1 MADTNDMSFL
11 GDVEPLLPDG
21 WDGESDIFAD
31 AEEVNEPIEGA
42 DEYRTD
48 NEMEDLLKEDE
59 PAEDKATEET
69 SEVPTTDEEPEPKP
83 EPPAP
88 SGRKLKLKVNHQER
102 EVDLNSMSDDELVA
116 LMQKGY
122 AFDEVKDRERRE
134 TYDRVL
140 AEEKDLGM
148 SDRIARMAAA
158 AAAGK
163 DFSQAD
169 ESEES
174 EDSASSNPEPGT
186 QQSGRDINDELRQLR
201 IVRPSLKSIPDEV
214 ARMVAAGVNVTQAY
228 LAWEAENNRKA
239 ADKLKKEN
247 EVLKQNAASAAR
259 APVTG
264 VTGGGATTGKPVSKF
279 DEQFMKGFDEGNAW

>member
-102 EVDLNSMSDDELVA
+102 EVDLNSMSDDELVT

-169 ESEES
+169 EEPEA
-174 EDSASSNPEPGT
+174 SASSNPESGSKQT
-186 QQSGRDINDELRQLR
+186 GRDINDELRQLR

>member
-169 ESEES
+169 EEPEA
-174 EDSASSNPEPGT
+174 SASSNPEPGT
-186 QQSGRDINDELRQLR
+186 QQTGRDINDELRQLR

>member
-169 ESEES
+169 ESAES
-174 EDSASSNPEPGT
+174 EDSASSNPESGSKQT
-186 QQSGRDINDELRQLR
+186 GRDINDELRQLR
-201 IVRPSLKSIPDEV
+201 IVRPSLRSIPDEV